1 MATRMQQRRGTA
13 AQWTA
18 SNPILNVGE
27 IGYETDTNQ
36 FKIGD
41 GTNHWDDLNYFYDA
55 TTTAAGVNA
64 LLDIDGAP
72 ELLNTISE
80 LANAL
85 GDDPNFLNNFASIE
99 YVSNNFATIEYVS
112 NSISGATVDL
122 STAAGAGLY
131 WNSETDQYDVDEG
144 IIQYRVANV
153 SDVEIGYLV
162 GVLNPIQDQL
172 NDKVNTEDISEL
184 SVDAVANSLTTAT
197 HTNITV
203 SYDDELGL
211 ISLTAAPGYSDQ
223 DAVDAVGNVI
233 GSGLLF
239 TDDQFTIDTAIVQ
252 TRVANVSDTEIGYL
266 DGVTSGIQ
274 GQIDGKISASSTD
287 TLLNKSINLANNTVS
302 GTLAQFNTAI
312 SDADILPTSGG
323 TLTGFLTLHAD
334 PTSALHAASKEYVD
348 NISSGIIAKPAVDV
362 ATTANVDSTYSNGTA
377 GVGATL
383 TIAPTATLTIDGKNS
398 WIVGASVLFKNQT
411 NKAHNGRYVLT
422 TVGDGSNSW
431 VFTRC
436 GLCDEAS
443 EIPGA
448 YIFVKGGT
456 VNNGTGW
463 VQTVADPSTFTVGT
477 DDIDVYQ
484 FSGSGTFTS
493 GTGLTLTGNQFAID
507 STVATL
513 TGTQTLTGKTIA
525 GADNTLTVRVADDI
539 SGLGTGVATF
549 LATPSSANLASAVTD
564 ETGSGA
570 LVFGTSPTIVTPR
583 VQLAMNAQ
591 TGTTYTLVLTDAS
604 NRWVTMN
611 NASAQTVTIPPD
623 IFAIGDQIS
632 VQQIGTGQ
640 VSFAQGAGVTIT
652 GASATPSAPKI
663 RTRYSSAVA
672 ICTASNVFTIIGDL
686 V

>member
-13 AQWTA
+13 AQWISA
-18 SNPILNVGE
+18 NPILNVGE
-27 IGYETDTNQ
+27 IGYETDTNK

-55 TTTAAGVNA
+55 ATTAAGINA

-72 ELLNTISE
+72 ELLNTLSE

-85 GDDPNFLNNFASIE
+85 GDDPNFLDN
-99 YVSNNFATIEYVS
+99 YATIEYVS
-112 NSISGATVDL
+112 NAVAGATIDVATYAGDGL
-122 STAAGAGLY
+122 SY
-131 WNSETDQYDVDEG
+131 NSETDQLDVDLDV
-144 IIQYRVANV
+144 IQPRVANV
-153 SDVEIGYLV
+153 TDTQIGFLDGVTSSIQDQFSNKQDIVSGVGDTQISYLANV
-162 GVLNPIQDQL
+162 TSNIQDQL
-172 NDKVNTEDISEL
+172 DNKVESSEI
-184 SVDAVANSLTTAT
+184 VEIAQDAAAQALVNGS
-197 HTNITV
+197 HTNISV
-203 SYDDELGL
+203 SYNDEENL
-211 ISLTAAPGYSDQ
+211 INITAAPGYSDQ
-223 DAVDAVGNVI
+223 EAIDAVGNAI

-239 TDDQFTIDTAIVQ
+239 TDDQFTIDADVVQ
-252 TRVANVSDTEIGYL
+252 TRVANVSDTEIGHL

-274 GQIDGKISASSTD
+274 GQIDTKV
-287 TLLNKSINLANNTVS
+287 NKS
-302 GTLAQFNTAI
+302 G
-312 SDADILPTSGG
+312 D

-334 PTSALHAASKEYVD
+334 PTQAMHAVTKEYTD
-348 NISSGIIAKPAVDV
+348 SLASGIIAKPAVDV
-362 ATTANVDSTYSNGTA
+362 ATTANVDSTYNNGTA

-456 VNNGTGW
+456 ANNGTGW
-463 VQTVADPSTFTVGT
+463 VQTVADPSTFVVGT
-477 DDIDVYQ
+477 DNIDVYQ
-484 FSGSGTFTS
+484 FSGAGTITA
-493 GTGLTLTGNQFAID
+493 GTGLAVNGSEISFSTTAVGTFA
-507 STVATL
+507 S
-513 TGTQTLTGKTIA
+513 
-525 GADNTLTVRVADDI
+525 
-539 SGLGTGVATF
+539 
-549 LATPSSANLASAVTD
+549 TPSSANLASAVTD

-611 NASAQTVTIPPD
+611 NSSAQTVTIPPN
-623 IFAIGDQIS
+623 IFAVGDQIS

-640 VSFAQGAGVTIT
+640 VSFAQGSGVTIT